1 VTDKRGEGER
11 GEKMRERDEGKEGER
26 TNRFHVRFL
35 SDFDLNSVRKNIGDL
50 SRERERAE
58 EKRSEEREEMKKKI
72 KERGGGRR
80 KGGRGQSK
88 IAGERG
94 RA

>member
-50 SRERERAE
+50 SRERR
-58 EKRSEEREEMKKKI
+58 RGVR
-72 KERGGGRR
+72 KEGRDE
-80 KGGRGQSK
+80 
-88 IAGERG
+88 GER
-94 RA
+94 